1 MEPVVLKFP
10 PSTQFT
16 DDELFE
22 FCVTNKE
29 LRIERDK
36 NGKLIIMPPT
46 GGMTSNRNFKVN
58 GLFAQWAAHNEHLGY
73 GFDSSGGFRL
83 PNRAMRAPDAAWVK
97 KERWEQL
104 SPEEQKKF
112 PPLTPDF
119 IIEIRSESDSL
130 KELQDKMQEWIENGC
145 RLAWLIDPLEQ
156 KAYVYTPEDATKIIE
171 SFNEKL
177 NGGDVLPGFELDLS
191 VLK

>member
-10 PSTQFT
+10 PATQFT

-22 FCVTNKE
+22 FCVANKE
-29 LRIERDK
+29 LRIERDQ
-36 NGKLIIMPPT
+36 NGKLIVMSST
-46 GGMTSNRNFKVN
+46 GGMSGNRNFRVIVLFGQWVSVN
-58 GLFAQWAAHNEHLGY
+58 EQLGY
-73 GFDSSGGFRL
+73 GFDSSTGFRL
-83 PNRAMRAPDAAWVK
+83 PNGSMRAPDAAWVR
-97 KERWEQL
+97 KERWEKL
-104 SPEEQKKF
+104 RLEDKMKF

-130 KELQDKMQEWIENGC
+130 PELQTKMQEWISNSC

-156 KAYVYTPEDATKIIE
+156 KAYVYTSEGLAQTID
-171 SFNEKL
+171 SFNENL
-177 NGGDVLPGFELDLS
+177 SGGDVLPGFQLDLS

>member
-1 MEPVVLKFP
+1 
-10 PSTQFT
+10 
-16 DDELFE
+16 
-22 FCVTNKE
+22 
-29 LRIERDK
+29 
-36 NGKLIIMPPT
+36 
-46 GGMTSNRNFKVN
+46 
-58 GLFAQWAAHNEHLGY
+58 
-73 GFDSSGGFRL
+73 
-83 PNRAMRAPDAAWVK
+83 
-97 KERWEQL
+97 
-104 SPEEQKKF
+104 
-112 PPLTPDF
+112 PDF